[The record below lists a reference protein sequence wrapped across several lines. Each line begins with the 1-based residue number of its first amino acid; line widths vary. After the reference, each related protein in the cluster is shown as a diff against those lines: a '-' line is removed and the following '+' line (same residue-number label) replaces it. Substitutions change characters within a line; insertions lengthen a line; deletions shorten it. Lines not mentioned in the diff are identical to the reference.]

1 MISIEWEI
9 LTPLL
14 TTGLIVISIVIAAV
28 ILRKRSVKR
37 AEERELEMEN
47 QKYHNSLV
55 AKDAAKFAEIAAYS
69 DQEFFDKMIRGSNK
83 TSIRNCGPDST
94 YGKIY
99 YTIPRFSFTIAAGP
113 DEIYLGKT
121 KHSNE
126 TADEFYARIR
136 QAYNQGG
143 LLPDLEIYG
152 DFTTTEIKNERP

>member
-1 MISIEWEI
+1 MSIEWEI
-9 LTPLL
+9 LAPLL
-14 TTGLIVISIVIAAV
+14 TIGLIVVLIVIAAV

-47 QKYHNSLV
+47 QKYQNSLV
-55 AKDAAKFAEIAAYS
+55 AKAAAERAEIAACS
-69 DQEFFDKMIRGSNK
+69 DQEFFDKMIRMSGRSFV
-83 TSIRNCGPDST
+83 SRNAFDQDQ
-94 YGKIY
+94 KIY
-99 YTIPRFSFTIAAGP
+99 YSRPCLSPTGSN
-113 DEIYLGKT
+113 ELYLGKT